1 MSRLRPFLSLF
12 SAFGVIGI
20 ISFAASS
27 SLLMLLRKNSE
38 LIAAAEPGTMFFY
51 FALISVTMAFA
62 LTPTTYVA
70 IITGHFFGWI
80 GLAPLVVSYLLAS
93 VLSLFVFSKFSKG
106 FSRYLHEDENRFQ
119 GVIKGL
125 EHREFMLILLLRL
138 SPVFPFAIMN
148 YLLSTLRIQW
158 KNYLLAS
165 LIGML
170 PRTLIFFV
178 AGMHAADL
186 FEYLKHPTLEGVWQ
200 LLPIVLIVVSLA
212 GIGQIVKKSMD
223 KARANQSL

>member
-38 LIAAAEPGTMFFY
+38 LIAAAEPQTMLLY

-93 VLSLFVFSKFSKG
+93 VLSLFVFRKFSKG

-170 PRTLIFFV
+170 PRTIIFFV

-200 LLPIVLIVVSLA
+200 LLPVVLIVVSLA
-212 GIGQIVKKSMD
+212 GIGRIVQRSME
-223 KARANQSL
+223 KARKG